1 MNYNFKFIITIV
13 LFFRYS
19 DIAVDTSYLAERN
32 GMNHV
37 RIKIQG
43 KGYKGVKTLDDFASF
58 LELKADIDDLFSHK
72 LKDGSARTLDSR
84 IVKDKNGHMHIIIYN
99 KQLLDELKGGK
110 KCHIDATFGS
120 RPKLTGC
127 SQLLSILVRMF
138 GKVSFIENING
149 ANNAHIYENY
159 SISFI
164 TGISMRLGLHE
175 FKS

>member
-1 MNYNFKFIITIV
+1 MNY
-13 LFFRYS
+13 
-19 DIAVDTSYLAERN
+19 
-32 GMNHV
+32 V

-43 KGYKGVKTLDDFASF
+43 KGYKGVKSLDDFASF

-84 IVKDKNGHMHIIIYN
+84 VVTDKNGKIHIIMYN
-99 KQLLDELKGGK
+99 KQLLHELKDGK

-138 GKVSFIENING
+138 GKVGFYEYLNDYCRINK
-149 ANNAHIYENY
+149 NMN
-159 SISFI
+159 
-164 TGISMRLGLHE
+164 TL
-175 FKS
+175 